1 MDCTDFIDR
10 YSDYDD
16 SLLPPREE
24 AVFRAHLDLCEA
36 CARYDRVLRK
46 GRMLARQMD
55 PEPTADFIPR
65 LRLRL
70 LTAPEPR
77 LMAASP
83 VAAGGFLTL
92 ALAAVLGLW
101 LVDAGP
107 GSRATAELQIGSRA
121 TSLPASAY
129 LGPVDWTTGRVD
141 RGRASSYSPL
151 EIGPP
156 AYRASRS
163 VSTGLSS
170 TISHTLD

>member
-1 MDCTDFIDR
+1 MDCTEFLDR
-10 YSDYDD
+10 YSEYDD
-16 SLLPPREE
+16 SLLPAREE
-24 AVFRAHLDLCEA
+24 AVFRAHLDACEG

-46 GRMLARQMD
+46 GRMLARQMA
-55 PEPTADFIPR
+55 PEPTPDFMPR

-77 LMAASP
+77 LTATGP

-92 ALAAVLGLW
+92 ALAAVLGVW
-101 LVDAGP
+101 LVDS
-107 GSRATAELQIGSRA
+107 GSTSRGDAELQIASRA
-121 TSLPASAY
+121 TSLPASAR
-129 LGPVDWTTGRVD
+129 LGVVGWTTGRVD
-141 RGRASSYSPL
+141 PAHVSSYSPL

-170 TISHTLD
+170 TTSHTLD

>member
-1 MDCTDFIDR
+1 MDCSEFLDR
-10 YSDYDD
+10 YSEYDD

-24 AVFRAHLDLCEA
+24 AVFRAHLETCEA

-46 GRMLARQMD
+46 GRMLARQMA
-55 PEPTADFIPR
+55 PHPAPDFMPR

-70 LTAPEPR
+70 LAAAEPR
-77 LMAASP
+77 LMPAGP

-92 ALAAVLGLW
+92 ALAAVLGAW
-101 LVDAGP
+101 LVDP
-107 GSRATAELQIGSRA
+107 GSGDGDGARLQVASRA
-121 TSLPASAY
+121 TSLPPSAY
-129 LGPVDWTTGRVD
+129 VDPVDWTTGRVD
-141 RGRASSYSPL
+141 RGRVSSYSPL

-170 TISHTLD
+170 ATSHTLD